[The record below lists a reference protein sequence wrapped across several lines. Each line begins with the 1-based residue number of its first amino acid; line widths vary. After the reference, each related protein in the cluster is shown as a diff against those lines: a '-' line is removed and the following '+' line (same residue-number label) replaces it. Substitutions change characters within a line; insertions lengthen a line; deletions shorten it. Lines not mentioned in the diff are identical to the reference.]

1 MKNNFSYI
9 VLFFSF
15 IVFLYSCGDAAKKVE
30 SHQNRLST
38 DLVKNNQTVSGK
50 KMSIVQPIVEILES
64 EYDFGDINQGDKATH
79 DYIVKNIGNAD
90 LLISSAKGS
99 CGCTVPEWPK
109 DPIKPGDEAVIKVT
123 FDSKGKTGKQSKRVT
138 LMTNAIPNV
147 KILTIKGNILEKNSN
162 GK

>member
-1 MKNNFSYI
+1 MKNFFSYI
-9 VLFFSF
+9 VLSFSCLFFLS
-15 IVFLYSCGDAAKKVE
+15 SCGDAAKKVE
-30 SHQNRLST
+30 THQNRLST

-50 KMSIVQPIVEILES
+50 EMSIIQPIVEILES

-109 DPIKPGDEAVIKVT
+109 EPIKPGDEAVIKVT

-147 KILTIKGNILEKNSN
+147 KILTIKGNVLEKNSN

>member
-1 MKNNFSYI
+1 MKKNFSYI
-9 VLFFSF
+9 VLFFSCLF
-15 IVFLYSCGDAAKKVE
+15 FFFSCGDAAKKVE

-50 KMSIVQPIVEILES
+50 EMSIIQPIVEVLDS

-109 DPIKPGDEAVIKVT
+109 DPIKPGDAAVIKVT

>member
-1 MKNNFSYI
+1 MKIFFSYI
-9 VLFFSF
+9 ILSFSCLFFLS
-15 IVFLYSCGDAAKKVE
+15 SCGDAAKKVE
-30 SHQNRLST
+30 SNNERLST

-50 KMSIVQPIVEILES
+50 EMSIIQPIVEILES

-123 FDSKGKTGKQSKRVT
+123 FDSKGKIGKQSKRVT